1 MRFTPSLALA
11 ATLALGAAGCVYIPL
26 GKIPKLDVTSL
37 ASGTLAVKVKPTV
50 KDGGYRTQTVIDPWT
65 RANIHHVVLDVY
77 KLVDDSEKEV
87 FQSVENT
94 TARYQI
100 TLSGKQLDTEFTFK
114 NLAPATRY
122 RLRARAYSA
131 ANENDET
138 LISDGKTSFLDVD
151 LKTEDRLVALALP
164 IQLLDRLFDGQASSS
179 LDLRPGGIRQN
190 DERIELGPELPV

>member
-1 MRFTPSLALA
+1 MYKRQ
-11 ATLALGAAGCVYIPL
+11 
-26 GKIPKLDVTSL
+26 
-37 ASGTLAVKVKPTV
+37 
-50 KDGGYRTQTVIDPWT
+50 TQTVIDPWT